1 MQLIIKSS
9 MRWPLCSVH
18 RMDAPAR
25 VEFVLGLICLPSV
38 FFAIIEI
45 QIRGSRRDRSGSR
58 GERVAEDPRWFR
70 SMRGQHGKLV
80 DNPCRSFRLDRGT
93 GLDCPAFV
101 PHFPRRGRPEATPP
115 EHPGLPS
122 HRSRRTGVCL
132 DRRAAVRTN
141 SDESNS
147 QQISIRRRQRRF
159 GSRPSAPDEKNG
171 GHNCAR
177 QIYHQQGGVKW

>member
-1 MQLIIKSS
+1 MANATHNQLLNALAIMLRPSHGCAGQGGIRFGAYMLAFCIFRYHRNSG
-9 MRWPLCSVH
+9 PLS
-18 RMDAPAR
+18 PAR
-25 VEFVLGLICLPSV
+25 SIRLAWEAGCRGSARVSFDARTAWKTYGQSLPEPSAGQRYGLGL
-38 FFAIIEI
+38 
-45 QIRGSRRDRSGSR
+45 
-58 GERVAEDPRWFR
+58 
-70 SMRGQHGKLV
+70 
-80 DNPCRSFRLDRGT
+80 
-93 GLDCPAFV
+93 PAFV

-159 GSRPSAPDEKNG
+159 GSRPSAPDEKKRR
-171 GHNCAR
+171 A
-177 QIYHQQGGVKW
+177 